1 MRAPGNEVGV
11 AGGTAKSAS
20 CRGFGDPMV
29 RELDGAIYA
38 EGSTDLSSEGYDPKL
53 SKPPAI
59 PFSDDRRDT
68 THVFE

>member
-1 MRAPGNEVGV
+1 MGQQRARAVG
-11 AGGTAKSAS
+11 GLGIPWS
-20 CRGFGDPMV
+20 G
-29 RELDGAIYA
+29 ELDGAIYA

-68 THVFE
+68 AHAFE